1 MIRGDGLL
9 AIWSDVTP
17 ETEVDYRHWLTRE
30 HILERVVARAGLGLG
45 GVVSPLRCRLGTLS
59 DPANA
64 TSLVERLAA
73 MDGVSAVWL
82 LAVDQDAT
90 TVQTKEKAMRKGS
103 EGLFDAVLGIEG
115 LAAEPVRAAARS
127 ALEGELSGLAT
138 DSISTIPIFAAAFT
152 LDRRIAHLPLTR

>member
-1 MIRGDGLL
+1 MARLNAPTPWTQRTMPLLQNFARGGG
-9 AIWSDVTP
+9 
-17 ETEVDYRHWLTRE
+17 
-30 HILERVVARAGLGLG
+30 RVVARAGLGLG

-64 TSLVERLAA
+64 KSLVDRLVA

-90 TVQTKEKAMRKGS
+90 TLQTKEKAMRKSS

-127 ALEGELSGLAT
+127 ALERELSGLAT

-152 LDRRIAHLPLTR
+152 LDRRIAQLPLTC